1 MARTWKFCE
10 PIVLAS
16 ASPRRLELLSAVA
29 DDITVE
35 PSDVDESAVGAR
47 SPRALVRELS
57 RRKALSV
64 AARAENRGKVVIGA
78 DTVVYLDKL
87 YGKPRDRADAI
98 RMLTELNGREH
109 SVFTGVTVVRYGWTR
124 TFSVRSAVKF
134 RNMTAHEIEEYV
146 DGHRPYDKAGAYAVQ
161 EGVVVGSYRGSLTN
175 IIGLPM
181 EKLVKVLKEVQ
192 HGTDRTVR

>member
-29 DDITVE
+29 DRVTVE
-35 PSDVDESAVGAR
+35 PSDVDESTASAG

-57 RRKALSV
+57 RLKALSV
-64 AARAENRGKVVIGA
+64 AERGENRGKVVIGA

-98 RMLTELNGREH
+98 RMLSELNGKEH
-109 SVFTGVTVVRYGWTR
+109 YVFTGVTVVADGGVR
-124 TFSVRSAVKF
+124 TFSVRSAVRF
-134 RNMTAHEIEEYV
+134 RSLAKEEIERYV
-146 DGHRPYDKAGAYAVQ
+146 DEYRPYDKAGAYAVQ
-161 EGVVVGSYRGSLTN
+161 EGVVVGSYKGSLSN

-192 HGTDRTVR
+192 SGSDRIIR